1 MIIFQLSSLGF
12 TIVILRNLVILN
24 LATIFALFDIHF
36 PFYIVYIHKFVTV
49 FSMFFFLFLVIQSC
63 IIRYWTEFIWKSVRP
78 IDDRFVM
85 AFLTAKDTFLS
96 ILFSTMVVWNADG
109 MKDTW
114 WLSNNHP
121 LLMSHDVNVQQNLR

>member
-1 MIIFQLSSLGF
+1 
-12 TIVILRNLVILN
+12 
-24 LATIFALFDIHF
+24 
-36 PFYIVYIHKFVTV
+36 
-49 FSMFFFLFLVIQSC
+49 MFFLMFLVIQSC